1 MTHAQMIAR
10 AWLDDSY
17 RAALVAQGLEVPPRP
32 EDLADDQ
39 LNVLTADGREYD
51 NPAPQS
57 CCC

>member
-10 AWLDDSY
+10 AWMDDSY
-17 RAALVAQGLEVPPRP
+17 RATLVAQGIDVPPRP

-39 LNVLTADGREYD
+39 LDILADGREYD
-51 NPAPQS
+51 KPAPQ